1 MTNRPSPSRAPRPPR
16 AFTLVELIVVI
27 TILGVLSGLVVPRFI
42 SNDRRRAEAEVRAV
56 AGLLTL
62 VAQRD
67 ALGNH
72 QMALDFEALRSSIK
86 LDTRRRLGPTDHRS
100 ASSAALGEWR
110 PDPLLSE
117 VALSS
122 AELVEVRF
130 DGKPADD
137 RSWRIEL
144 APGGSGV
151 PRPLIELVIAQRTT
165 RGKPQNAWLVELLPS
180 SPEAAVVTADP
191 RTGFAIGRASGSID
205 LDKLG
210 RSDVAW

>member
-1 MTNRPSPSRAPRPPR
+1 VIQLRTPTRSPR

-27 TILGVLSGLVVPRFI
+27 TILGVLSGLVVPRFL

-62 VAQRD
+62 IAQRD

-72 QMALDFEALRSSIK
+72 QMALDYEALRSSIR
-86 LDTRRRLGPTDHRS
+86 LDTRRRLGPTDRKN
-100 ASSAALGEWR
+100 AGAPALGEWR
-110 PDPLLSE
+110 PDPLLSDVPLTAAE
-117 VALSS
+117 V
-122 AELVEVRF
+122 VEVRF
-130 DGKPADD
+130 DGRPADD

-151 PRPLIELVIAQRTT
+151 PRPLIEIVLAQRTN
-165 RGKPQNAWLVELLPS
+165 RGKATNAWIVELIPS
-180 SPEAAVVTADP
+180 APEASIVTADP
-191 RTGFAIGRASGSID
+191 RTGRAIGRAPASID

-210 RSDVAW
+210 RSDVPW